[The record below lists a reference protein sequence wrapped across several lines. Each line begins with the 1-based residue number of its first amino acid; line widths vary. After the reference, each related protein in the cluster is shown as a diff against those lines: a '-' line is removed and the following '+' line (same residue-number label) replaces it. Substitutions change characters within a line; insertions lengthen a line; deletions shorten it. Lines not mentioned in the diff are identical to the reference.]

1 MQLDGL
7 LKDAE
12 HWRARAEQTRSL
24 VRLISDREAGA
35 ILLRVAAEYERL
47 AEHAEE
53 PTSRAAEPDDK
64 VAGGA

>member
-1 MQLDGL
+1 MQLDCL

-24 VRLISDREAGA
+24 VRHINDREAGA

-53 PTSRAAEPDDK
+53 LTSRTAEPDDQ

>member
-1 MQLDGL
+1 MRLDSL

-24 VRLISDREAGA
+24 VRHINDREAGA

-47 AEHAEE
+47 VEHAEE
-53 PTSRAAEPDDK
+53 LMSRTAEPDDQ

>member
-1 MQLDGL
+1 MQLDSL

-12 HWRARAEQTRSL
+12 HWRSRAEQTRSL
-24 VRLISDREAGA
+24 VRQINDHEAGA

-53 PTSRAAEPDDK
+53 LTSRTAEPDDK
-64 VAGGA
+64 IA

>member
-1 MQLDGL
+1 MQLDSL

-24 VRLISDREAGA
+24 VRHINDREASA

-47 AEHAEE
+47 AEHAEKLM
-53 PTSRAAEPDDK
+53 SRTAELDDK
-64 VAGGA
+64 VA